1 MTTLDR
7 HSKVACLM
15 DWLVPP
21 HSVRIL
27 ILAVYTSGNR
37 TVSRPVASS
46 AVTSWSRSTRCALA

>member
-1 MTTLDR
+1 
-7 HSKVACLM
+7 M

-46 AVTSWSRSTRCALA
+46 AVTSW